1 MAPLKT
7 SEEAMNSLVV
17 RLGMAVALSAA
28 LASGPA
34 SAQDYP
40 NRPITWVVTGTPGSV
55 TDIGARTYAKVL
67 TEKLGQSIIID
78 NKPGAGGII
87 GTESVARAKP
97 DGYTLLNGTSGPFG
111 SYPSLYKKLSF
122 DPLKDFIPVHG
133 LSESPMIMVVR
144 PDSKIRSVKDLV
156 DYAKKNPGK
165 LNYST
170 TGMGSGSHL
179 FMEMLQ
185 QASDMKVTVVP
196 YKGSAQ
202 QITDLMGGQID
213 LVLDYSVVVTP
224 LVKDGKLIPI
234 GITGR
239 KRLKHMPEV
248 PTVEEQGYPG
258 VWLTAWSSA
267 IAPAGTPPAVID
279 KLADAFEAML
289 KEPSIQK
296 YADDN
301 GANLMIGI
309 KKEAFRDLIVK
320 DMAKLKA
327 VIDKAKIHLD

>member
-1 MAPLKT
+1 MGGRTACL
-7 SEEAMNSLVV
+7 SVAAAFLI
-17 RLGMAVALSAA
+17 ALSSGNAA
-28 LASGPA
+28 
-34 SAQDYP
+34 AQDYP

-55 TDIGARTYAKVL
+55 TDIGSRTYAKVL
-67 TEKLGQSIIID
+67 SEKLGQQLVID

-87 GTESVARAKP
+87 GTENVARAKP

-144 PDSKIRSVKDLV
+144 PDSKFKSIKELV
-156 DYAKKNPGK
+156 DYAKANPEK

-185 QASDMKVTVVP
+185 QAAGMKVTVVP

-202 QITDLMGGQID
+202 QITDLMGSQID

-224 LVKDGKLIPI
+224 LIKDGKLIPI

-239 KRLKHMPEV
+239 KRLKHLPDV
-248 PTVEEQGYPG
+248 ATVEEQGYPG

-267 IAPAGTPPAVID
+267 LAPTGTPPEAID
-279 KLADAFEAML
+279 KLANAFEEML

-301 GANLMIGI
+301 GANLMVGI
-309 KKEAFRDLIVK
+309 KKDAFRDFIVK
-320 DMAKLKA
+320 DMAKLKG
-327 VIDKAKIHLD
+327 VIDKANIRLD

>member
-1 MAPLKT
+1 MQDRIA
-7 SEEAMNSLVV
+7 
-17 RLGMAVALSAA
+17 RLGVAVVISLTLSSGIAA
-28 LASGPA
+28 
-34 SAQDYP
+34 AQDYP
-40 NRPITWVVTGTPGSV
+40 NRPITWVVTGMAGSV
-55 TDIGARTYAKVL
+55 TDIGSRTYAKVL
-67 TEKLGQSIIID
+67 AEKLGQQFVID

-87 GTESVARAKP
+87 GTEAVARARP

-144 PDSKIRSVKDLV
+144 PDSPFKSIKELV
-156 DYAKKNPGK
+156 DYAKKNPDK
-165 LNYST
+165 VNYGT

-185 QASDMKVTVVP
+185 QAAGMKVTVVP

-202 QITDLMGGQID
+202 QITDLLGGNIE
-213 LVLDYSVVVTP
+213 LVLEYSVVVTQMI
-224 LVKDGKLIPI
+224 KDGKMVPI
-234 GITGR
+234 GVTGR
-239 KRLKHMPEV
+239 TRLKHFPDV
-248 PTVEEQGYPG
+248 ATVEEQGYPG

-267 IAPAGTPPAVID
+267 IAPAGTPPEVVD
-279 KLADAFEAML
+279 RLANAFEEML

-301 GANLMIGI
+301 GANLMVGL
-309 KKEAFRDLIVK
+309 KKEAFRDFIVK
-320 DMAKLKA
+320 DMAKLKG
-327 VIDKAKIHLD
+327 VVDKANIKLD

>member
-1 MAPLKT
+1 M
-7 SEEAMNSLVV
+7 EARMGGRTA
-17 RLGMAVALSAA
+17 RLGAVALSLALSSTIAA
-28 LASGPA
+28 
-34 SAQDYP
+34 AQDYP
-40 NRPITWVVTGTPGSV
+40 NRPITWVVTGMPGSV

-67 TEKLGQSIIID
+67 TEKLGQQFVID

-87 GTESVARAKP
+87 GTELVARAKP
-97 DGYTLLNGTSGPFG
+97 DGYTILNGTSGPFG
-111 SYPSLYKKLSF
+111 SYTSLYKKLSF

-144 PDSKIRSVKDLV
+144 PDSKFKSIKELV
-156 DYAKKNPGK
+156 DYAKANPDK

-185 QASDMKVTVVP
+185 QAAGMRVTVVP

-202 QITDLMGGQID
+202 QITDLMGGQIE

-224 LVKDGKLIPI
+224 LIKDGKLIPI
-234 GITGR
+234 GVTGK
-239 KRLKHMPEV
+239 KRLKHLPDV

-267 IAPAGTPPAVID
+267 IAPAGTPPDVID
-279 KLADAFEAML
+279 RLANAFEEML

-301 GANLMIGI
+301 GANLMVGI
-309 KKEAFRDLIVK
+309 KKEAFRDFIVK
-320 DMAKLKA
+320 DMAKLKG
-327 VIDKAKIHLD
+327 VIDKANIKLD

>member
-1 MAPLKT
+1 MGDRTA
-7 SEEAMNSLVV
+7 
-17 RLGMAVALSAA
+17 RLSAA
-28 LASGPA
+28 VVISLALSSTIA
-34 SAQDYP
+34 AAQDYP
-40 NRPITWVVTGTPGSV
+40 SKPITWVVTGMPGSV

-67 TEKLGQSIIID
+67 SEKLGQHFVID

-87 GTESVARAKP
+87 GTELVARAKP
-97 DGYTLLNGTSGPFG
+97 DGYTILNGTSGPFG
-111 SYPSLYKKLSF
+111 SYTSLYKKLSF

-144 PDSKIRSVKDLV
+144 PDSKFKSIKELV
-156 DYAKKNPGK
+156 DYAKANPDK
-165 LNYST
+165 VNYST

-185 QASDMKVTVVP
+185 QAAGMKVTVMP

-224 LVKDGKLIPI
+224 LIKDGKLIPI
-234 GITGR
+234 GVTGK
-239 KRLKHMPEV
+239 KRLKHLPDV
-248 PTVEEQGYPG
+248 ATVEEQGYPG

-267 IAPAGTPPAVID
+267 IAPAGTPPEAVD
-279 KLADAFEAML
+279 KLANAFEEML
-289 KEPSIQK
+289 KEPGIQK

-301 GANLMIGI
+301 GANLMVGI
-309 KKEAFRDLIVK
+309 KKEAFRDFIVK
-320 DMAKLKA
+320 DMAKLKG
-327 VIDKAKIHLD
+327 VIDKANIRLD

>member
-1 MAPLKT
+1 M
-7 SEEAMNSLVV
+7 EARMEGRTA
-17 RLGMAVALSAA
+17 RLGAAIAVSLALSSTVAA
-28 LASGPA
+28 
-34 SAQDYP
+34 AQDYP
-40 NRPITWVVTGTPGSV
+40 NRPITWVVTGMAGSV
-55 TDIGARTYAKVL
+55 TDIGSRTYAKVL
-67 TEKLGQSIIID
+67 AEKLGQQFVID

-87 GTESVARAKP
+87 GTEAVARAKP

-133 LSESPMIMVVR
+133 LSESPMIMVVT
-144 PDSKIRSVKDLV
+144 PNSPFKSVKELV
-156 DYAKKNPGK
+156 DYAKKNPEK
-165 LNYST
+165 VNYST

-185 QASDMKVTVVP
+185 QAAGMKVTVVP

-202 QITDLMGGQID
+202 QITDLMGGQIE

-224 LVKDGKLIPI
+224 LIKDGKLIPI
-234 GITGR
+234 GVTGR
-239 KRLKHMPEV
+239 KRLKHLPDV
-248 PTVEEQGYPG
+248 PTVEEQGYPD

-267 IAPAGTPPAVID
+267 IAPAGTPPDVVD
-279 KLADAFEAML
+279 KLANAFEEML

-301 GANLMIGI
+301 GANLMVGI
-309 KKEAFRDLIVK
+309 KKEAFRDFIVK
-320 DMAKLKA
+320 DMAKLKG
-327 VIDKAKIHLD
+327 VIDKANIRLD

>member
-1 MAPLKT
+1 M
-7 SEEAMNSLVV
+7 EARMGGRTA
-17 RLGMAVALSAA
+17 RLGAVVAVSLALSSTFIAA
-28 LASGPA
+28 
-34 SAQDYP
+34 QEYP
-40 NRPITWVVTGTPGSV
+40 SKPITWVVTGMPGSV

-67 TEKLGQSIIID
+67 AEKLGQQFVID

-87 GTESVARAKP
+87 GTEAVARAKP
-97 DGYTLLNGTSGPFG
+97 DGYTILNGTSGPFG
-111 SYPSLYKKLSF
+111 SYTSLYKKLSF

-144 PDSKIRSVKDLV
+144 PDAPFKSVKELV
-156 DYAKKNPGK
+156 DYAKKNPDK

-170 TGMGSGSHL
+170 TGLGTGSHL

-185 QASDMKVTVVP
+185 QAAGMKVTVVP

-202 QITDLMGGQID
+202 QITDLMGGQIE

-224 LVKDGKLIPI
+224 MIKDGKLVPI
-234 GITGR
+234 GVTGR
-239 KRLKHMPEV
+239 KRLKHLPDV

-267 IAPAGTPPAVID
+267 IAPAGTPPEVID
-279 KLADAFEAML
+279 KLANAFEAML

-301 GANLMIGI
+301 GANLMVGI
-309 KKEAFRDLIVK
+309 KKEAFRDFIIK
-320 DMAKLKA
+320 DMAKLKG
-327 VIDKAKIHLD
+327 VIEKANIKLD

>member
-1 MAPLKT
+1 MQDRIA
-7 SEEAMNSLVV
+7 
-17 RLGMAVALSAA
+17 RLGAAVVISLTLSSSIAA
-28 LASGPA
+28 
-34 SAQDYP
+34 AQDYP
-40 NRPITWVVTGTPGSV
+40 SRPITWVVTGMAGSV
-55 TDIGARTYAKVL
+55 TDIGSRTYAKVL
-67 TEKLGQSIIID
+67 AEKLGQQFVID

-87 GTESVARAKP
+87 GTEAVARAKP

-144 PDSKIRSVKDLV
+144 PDSPFKSIKELV
-156 DYAKKNPGK
+156 EYAKKNPDK
-165 LNYST
+165 VNYGT

-185 QASDMKVTVVP
+185 QAAGMKVTVVP

-202 QITDLMGGQID
+202 QITDLLGGNIE
-213 LVLDYSVVVTP
+213 LVLEYSVVVTQMI
-224 LVKDGKLIPI
+224 KDGKMVPI
-234 GITGR
+234 GVTGR
-239 KRLKHMPEV
+239 TRLKHFPDV
-248 PTVEEQGYPG
+248 ATVEEQGYPG

-267 IAPAGTPPAVID
+267 IAPAGTPPEVVD
-279 KLADAFEAML
+279 RLANAFEEML

-301 GANLMIGI
+301 GANLMVGL
-309 KKEAFRDLIVK
+309 KKESFRDFIVK
-320 DMAKLKA
+320 DMAKLKG
-327 VIDKAKIHLD
+327 VVDKANIKLD